1 MSLAMFKRKWRGISM
16 DTKILQDLSMLGGG
30 ALMFLAYYVLLQA
43 AFRMGKTLIDRCV
56 DSFSAAIEQQNHSF
70 SEVINRTTGW
80 FDRLTTRQTVID
92 ERNYKAMS
100 QQLETLQILVNTT
113 SRLETKLDSLKEE
126 HHK

>member
-1 MSLAMFKRKWRGISM
+1 M